1 MTGLSFDGGRRF
13 LSDGLQ
19 RGGVAVLTMESIRE
33 FIRREPFEPFVIRLS
48 NGEAHEILHPEC
60 VAITKSK
67 VVITYHEEDRVVHC
81 SLIHVNAVELLQRA

>member
-1 MTGLSFDGGRRF
+1 M
-13 LSDGLQ
+13 
-19 RGGVAVLTMESIRE
+19 TMESFRE
-33 FIRREPFEPFVIRLS
+33 FIRREPFKPFVVRLA

-67 VVITYHEEDRVVHC
+67 VVITDPEEDHGVHG